1 MQVSRK
7 SWHFKIFNWFDKGKT
22 PRIIDLCSYC
32 RTIVLWAP
40 LKAVSLY
47 LFYKP
52 IAWFYGRNK
61 LSGYL
66 VAFCLATGIAI
77 ILGLVIRG
85 WFWPFVFVYIVFIIF
100 FTALDE
106 SEAIRADLKKAKETK
121 IGEYTVKGIQV
132 IKNGLLG
139 TIFWLLKIVF
149 YTIWKKLYHLH
160 QVLFWM
166 VLTATVAG
174 IWWGLIAFGV
184 WWNVL
189 SYIIAIAVVVI
200 VIVGLLFLFGWI
212 RNLNLNDNLA
222 WQWLKA
228 KKRKICPFIE
238 VKN

>member
-166 VLTATVAG
+166 VLTATVAAIG
-174 IWWGLIAFGV
+174 YRTLDKARRIKNLLRNKLRSPSMKKFLIYANKPETPLIISAF
-184 WWNVL
+184 
-189 SYIIAIAVVVI
+189 SH
-200 VIVGLLFLFGWI
+200 LLFSNGS
-212 RNLNLNDNLA
+212 
-222 WQWLKA
+222 
-228 KKRKICPFIE
+228 KI
-238 VKN
+238 